1 MTPSDSIEATA
12 ATVDEAIS
20 QALDQLGAHSD
31 DVTIEVLSTP
41 RSGVLGLGVR
51 LARVRVTRHTP
62 AVARSAV
69 QSPPPAP
76 PLKRTPPELSRQ
88 SAPGPER
95 PPAPDPEVRTSTA
108 AKPGVG
114 PAEPSAGHADQ
125 ERTAARAS
133 DSHPSEGRRRNDS
146 RTDPDDGPRR
156 ESPREPSNEGRRR
169 DSRADSRRDDRP
181 RRDRAP
187 QAAEDSRENR
197 VENRS
202 EGRAD
207 TRRDGES
214 RGDEPRADNAPRSR
228 RTDANDRPRRAEA
241 APPPRAELEADFD
254 AFNDDGSDGD
264 QRDLAAPEEQ
274 VNEAIKITSEILA
287 MMGEKATIETVRDE
301 GLQAVELNI
310 RGDGSGIL
318 IGRHGQTLDA
328 LEYIVN
334 RILGR
339 RIKDALAISI
349 DTESYRARRR
359 SQLHRMALS
368 KGEQAKREHITVRL
382 DPMPP
387 RDRRIVHLALKD
399 DPLITTRSFGEGFLR
414 SIEIVPVDGPG
425 DRDRNER
432 GSRDRRGRGRDVA
445 AEREDDDLPLGQQG
459 GFKHGQKRIV

>member
-12 ATVDEAIS
+12 ATVDQAIS

-41 RSGVLGLGVR
+41 RSGVLGLGAR
-51 LARVRVTRHTP
+51 PARVRVTRHTP
-62 AVARSAV
+62 AIAQSTV

-88 SAPGPER
+88 TAPTAER
-95 PPAPDPEVRTSTA
+95 PPARAGEIAASASTKRSDAPAPPSSRHGDKDPADASGANSR
-108 AKPGVG
+108 
-114 PAEPSAGHADQ
+114 PS
-125 ERTAARAS
+125 ERVS
-133 DSHPSEGRRRNDS
+133 DSPADS
-146 RTDPDDGPRR
+146 GQRPRR
-156 ESPREPSNEGRRR
+156 EPARESSNEGRRR
-169 DSRADSRRDDRP
+169 DSRPDSRRDEHQ
-181 RRDRAP
+181 RR
-187 QAAEDSRENR
+187 ERE
-197 VENRS
+197 
-202 EGRAD
+202 
-207 TRRDGES
+207 
-214 RGDEPRADNAPRSR
+214 
-228 RTDANDRPRRAEA
+228 RPRRAAED
-241 APPPRAELEADFD
+241 APENRSDARTDSESGSENTRAESPPRPRRGDANGRSRRAESTPSPQPDFEADLDSFT
-254 AFNDDGSDGD
+254 DDGSEAD
-264 QRDLAAPEEQ
+264 QRDLIAPEEQ
-274 VNEAIKITSEILA
+274 VNEAIKIATEILE

-301 GLQAVELNI
+301 GLLTVELNI

-359 SQLHRMALS
+359 GQLHRMALS
-368 KGEQAKREHITVRL
+368 KGEQAKREHVTVRL

-399 DPLITTRSFGEGFLR
+399 DPLIATRSFGEGFLR
-414 SIEIVPVDGPG
+414 SIEIVPADGQG
-425 DRDRNER
+425 DRNRNDRGGRDR
-432 GSRDRRGRGRDVA
+432 GSRGRDTSE
-445 AEREDDDLPLGQQG
+445 EREDDDSLPLGQQG